1 MHQFQDHLITDRTA
15 ADVNRVRY
23 LNSLWDSSRRRWRGT
38 PQEWVEWQSE
48 PQGAYSAKDL
58 NRVTLA
64 ASYLLT
70 KLGEL
75 GYKIPE
81 DTFPAYLASAFVD
94 PPGSGTVQGA
104 LFYKGDPATVS
115 AAPIGES
122 RFLYWSKNGETVSED
137 PIYTFT
143 ADADVNLTAHFEAE
157 WVMQSSI
164 VGAGRIGKAI
174 LGKGL

>member
-1 MHQFQDHLITDRTA
+1 MYQFKDCLITDRTS

-23 LNSLWDSSRRRWRGT
+23 LNSLWDSARRRWNGT
-38 PQEWVEWQSE
+38 PQEFAEWKSE
-48 PQGAYSAKDL
+48 PKGGYSAKDL

-64 ASYLLT
+64 ASYILT

-81 DTFPAYLASAFVD
+81 DTFPAYLASALVD
-94 PPGSGTVQGA
+94 PPGSGTVRGA

-122 RFLYWSKNGETVSED
+122 RFLYWSKDGEAVSES
-137 PIYTFT
+137 PVYTFT
-143 ADADVNLTAHFEAE
+143 ANADVSLTAHFEAE
-157 WVMQSSI
+157 WVMASSI